1 MQTYPDFVLVK
12 HKNIQFSANGNDVN
26 PAASNN
32 SSNLRSPGYPPIG
45 PKPIVKSPH
54 GPSPPRGIHKLQ
66 QYEDKTVGQNDVL
79 DSNLDQHGVRK
90 ENIGSVY
97 PGRDD
102 LDGIDGGVCST
113 ELESRIL
120 RELIYAFQGIEGV
133 MIRRKVKQ
141 RPLVAMKGAPPSDI
155 NASEEGKGFNN
166 IQKRR
171 YSISLHM
178 AMIDHEI

>member
-1 MQTYPDFVLVK
+1 MLQTYPGFVLVK
-12 HKNIQFSANGNDVN
+12 HKNIQFSANGNDAN

-133 MIRRKVKQ
+133 MIRRKVKS
-141 RPLVAMKGAPPSDI
+141 RPLVGMKGAPPSDI

-171 YSISLHM
+171 YSISLQ
-178 AMIDHEI
+178 IGLGYN